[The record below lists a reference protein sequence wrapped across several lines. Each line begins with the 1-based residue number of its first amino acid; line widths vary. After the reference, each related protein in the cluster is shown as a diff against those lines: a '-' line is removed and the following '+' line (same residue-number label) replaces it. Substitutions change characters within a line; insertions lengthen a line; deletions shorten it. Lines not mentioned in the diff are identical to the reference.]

1 MIHITV
7 TEAQQQLPELLAK
20 AAAGQEVEIS
30 DNGRTFRLI
39 ANPPR
44 PRITGIPKAGSCK
57 GLIEMADDFDEPLEE
72 LREYWE

>member
-1 MIHITV
+1 MIHITA

-44 PRITGIPKAGSCK
+44 PPITGTPKAGSCK
-57 GLIEMADDFDEPLEE
+57 GLIEMADDFDEPLSFFGQVNH
-72 LREYWE
+72 

>member
-1 MIHITV
+1 MIHV
-7 TEAQQQLPELLAK
+7 TLSQAQQQLPDLLSK

-44 PRITGIPKAGSCK
+44 PKEPRKAGSCK